1 MNDNNLRIKPIE
13 AAHIGEL
20 IQIGEAANLSP
31 WTPQGYRDEMKDP
44 ASIMLRLID
53 EENSIIGFVVG
64 RLILGGEIESRLDAE
79 IYNIA
84 VTEPNRR
91 RGCAQLLFDEFLATC
106 REKQVANIWLEVRE
120 SNENAIKFYEKN
132 GFERIRTRPSFYRNP
147 RENAHV
153 MRLILK

>member
-1 MNDNNLRIKPIE
+1 MNDNDLHIKPIE

-20 IQIGEAANLSP
+20 IQIGEATNLSP
-31 WTPQGYRDEMKDP
+31 WTSHGYREEMKNP

-106 REKQVANIWLEVRE
+106 REKQVCNIWLEVRE